1 MPSYPPAR
9 RLSLTVQIAGR
20 WVPDAYRW
28 LEDPSHDD
36 THAWSAAQD
45 SLFHAHR
52 DTWRSRPFFRQRLR
66 ELLSVGSVAVPVW
79 RGKRTF
85 RMREVAGKD
94 HLILFVVKP
103 DGQERMLVDPDQIDP
118 TGETMLVAWRPSWD
132 GRLLAYQLARRGSE
146 ESALWVVEVGGGRVL
161 DGPISPTRRSP
172 VAWTTGG
179 DFYYVRQP
187 SPAGDLDE
195 GGVMLHRVGNDPAD
209 DIRVFGEGYERGTR
223 FGVGA
228 SADGRWLFLSVAP
241 GAVPRNHL
249 FLADLTKCDPCKPD
263 LRIVHEG
270 TAQASLKFGGQ
281 GQVLVLTDREAPN
294 GQICALDPSE
304 PSEES
309 WSQLVPEEPDA
320 VLDDCVILGGEDLST
335 PMMLVARTRHAV
347 SELLLHDPVSGA
359 RIGEVPLPGLGS
371 VRNLRQRD
379 GHEAWFTYTD
389 FTSPPALYRFDA
401 REGRLERLEGA
412 RRARPDVH
420 TRQVT
425 YPAKDGTA
433 LRMFLISAEAKPSR
447 PRPTILFVYG
457 GFGASCLPVYSPTAL
472 AWVQAGGVYAVASVR
487 GGGEEGA
494 AWHRAGRGENKQN
507 TFDDVHA
514 SAEWLVRRSWTT
526 REQLVLSGG
535 SHGGLVVG
543 AMLTQHP
550 DACAAVVC
558 SNPVLDMVRY
568 EHFGMGHMWVEE
580 FGSTADPE
588 QLDWLLS
595 YSPYHRVQPG
605 VEYPAT
611 LFTCPDVDPRVDT
624 LHVRKM
630 AAALQHATASQ
641 RPVLVRR
648 EIGVGHTS
656 GSAASMLELWSDVL
670 GFAAHSTGLIPEA

>member
-1 MPSYPPAR
+1 MTRPSYPPAR
-9 RLSLTVQIAGR
+9 RETQTDQTAGTR
-20 WVPDAYRW
+20 VPDPYRW
-28 LEDPSHDD
+28 LEDPSRDD
-36 THAWSAAQD
+36 TRAWSAAQD
-45 SLFHAHR
+45 SLFQEHR
-52 DTWRSRPFFRQRLR
+52 DTWRSRAFFRQRLT
-66 ELLSVGSVAVPVW
+66 ELLSVGSVAAPLW
-79 RGKRTF
+79 RGERSF
-85 RMREVAGKD
+85 RLREMAGRE
-94 HLILFVVKP
+94 HPVLRVVEP
-103 DGQERMLVDPDQIDP
+103 GGQERALVDPDQIDP
-118 TGETMLVAWRPSWD
+118 AGETILVAWRPSWD

-146 ESALWVVEVGGGRVL
+146 ESALWVIDVDGGGVV
-161 DGPISPTRRSP
+161 DGPISRTRRSP
-172 VAWTTGG
+172 VAWITGR

-187 SPAGDLDE
+187 DSEDE
-195 GGVMLHRVGNDPAD
+195 GGVMLHRVGDDPAS
-209 DIRVFGEGYERGTR
+209 DIRIIGEGYERGSR

-228 SADGRWLFLSVAP
+228 SADGRWLFVSVAP

-249 FLADLTKCDPCKPD
+249 FLADLERSDPRKPD

-281 GQVLVLTDREAPN
+281 GQVLVLTDYGAPN
-294 GQICALDPSE
+294 GRICALDPDE
-304 PSEES
+304 PAS

-320 VLDDCVILGGEDLST
+320 VLDDCVILDGKDLAR
-335 PMMLVARTRHAV
+335 PMLLVARTRHAV
-347 SELLLHDPVSGA
+347 SELLLHDPLSGA
-359 RIGEVPLPGLGS
+359 RVGEVPLPGLGS
-371 VRNLRQRD
+371 VRHLRQRD

-389 FTSPPALYRFDA
+389 FTSPPARYRYDA
-401 REGRLERLEGA
+401 RDGRLERVEGA
-412 RRARPDVH
+412 RGAGQDVH

-433 LRMFLISAEAKPSR
+433 LRMFLISGEAEPSR
-447 PRPTILFVYG
+447 PRPAILFTYG

-472 AWVQAGGVYAVASVR
+472 AWVRAGGVYAVASVR

-514 SAEWLVRRSWTT
+514 SAEWLVQRSWTT

-558 SNPVLDMVRY
+558 ANPVLDMVRY
-568 EHFGMGHMWVEE
+568 EQFGMGHMWVEE
-580 FGSTADPE
+580 FGSAADPE
-588 QLDWLLS
+588 QLDRLLS

-624 LHVRKM
+624 MHVRKM
-630 AAALQHATASQ
+630 AAALQHATAGE

-648 EIGVGHTS
+648 EIGAGHTS